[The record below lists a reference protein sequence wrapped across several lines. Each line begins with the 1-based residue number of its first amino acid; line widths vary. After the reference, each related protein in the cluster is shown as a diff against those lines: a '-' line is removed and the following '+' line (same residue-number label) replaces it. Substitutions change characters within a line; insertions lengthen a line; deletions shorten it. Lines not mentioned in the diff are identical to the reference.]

1 MKYTNSPEVEEHM
14 IRVHRSWRNGASLN
28 DLSYFQMKA
37 FMLTIVLL
45 TGLSCKSIKH
55 RSDPYAVDMKD
66 HLPSGQTIHVEL
78 RTGAKQQK
86 QSGCT
91 LPIYYV
97 SKIYGYPNPYDGVQ
111 IRILN
116 KNSESGFVS
125 VSKFN
130 ERFLFTEWA
139 IYSERSDTV
148 LFRDDILERYRN
160 QRYSSY
166 SDHNEKPLRPDGL
179 LLEFIDLRNIHSFTR
194 TDTIWFGST
203 AKRRK
208 ACYELWMEY
217 Y

>member
-1 MKYTNSPEVEEHM
+1 MKEF
-14 IRVHRSWRNGASLN
+14 I
-28 DLSYFQMKA
+28 
-37 FMLTIVLL
+37 LTIALL
-45 TGLSCKSIKH
+45 TGLSCQSTKH
-55 RSDPYAVDMKD
+55 RFDPYAIDMKD

-116 KNSESGFVS
+116 KNSETGFVS

-130 ERFLFTEWA
+130 ERFIFSEWY
-139 IYSERSDTV
+139 IYSEGSDTV
-148 LFRDDILERYRN
+148 FFRDDILDRYQN

-166 SDHNEKPLRPDGL
+166 ADRNEKPLRPDGL
-179 LLEFIDLRNIHSFTR
+179 LLEFIDLQNIHSFPR
-194 TDTIWFGST
+194 IDTIWFACT

-208 ACYELWMEY
+208 AYYELWMEFH
-217 Y
+217 